1 METVPRLDSCGPAA
15 RSLQRRGKGGPPRAL
30 AAACP
35 KSWRRETLWI
45 EESVSHWGRESER
58 ERWVHPACLGLQT
71 VGGAAGNGKP
81 KSDVAGG
88 CGPSSTTLPASSS
101 GY

>member
-1 METVPRLDSCGPAA
+1 METAPRLDSCGPAA

-58 ERWVHPACLGLQT
+58 ERGGSTRPAWACRRWVELRATVSRSQT
-71 VGGAAGNGKP
+71 
-81 KSDVAGG
+81 
-88 CGPSSTTLPASSS
+88 
-101 GY
+101 